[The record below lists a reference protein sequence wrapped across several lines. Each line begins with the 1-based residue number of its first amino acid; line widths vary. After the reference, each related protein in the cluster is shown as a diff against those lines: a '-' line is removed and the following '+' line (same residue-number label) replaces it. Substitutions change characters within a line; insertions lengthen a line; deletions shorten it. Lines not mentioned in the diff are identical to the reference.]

1 MATIQ
6 VSNLCPTGFELFQG
20 SESFLNDLSEQEV
33 ADISGGWYVHL
44 LRSSICFGNGDYWS

>member
-44 LRSSICFGNGDYWS
+44 LRSSICFGNGDY